1 MLRPVLL
8 RHVSADLRKSAWSGR
23 TRRLVINAGEGA
35 LGAAI
40 EGLDIAQSCEEGSR
54 REVESGFLIW
64 GFHAG

>member
-1 MLRPVLL
+1 
-8 RHVSADLRKSAWSGR
+8 
-23 TRRLVINAGEGA
+23 LVVNTGEGA

-40 EGLDIAQSCEEGSR
+40 EGLDIAQSCAEGSR